1 MITLYT
7 LQGNSLVRQQV
18 NDGETS
24 LPLDVIWVDLLK
36 PTTEEKSLI
45 SKVYN
50 QQLPSEQDLLEIEA
64 SSRLFFLDDQG
75 LHLRS
80 YFLFQF
86 PDRYENITVAFI
98 LNQGRIF
105 TLRNEKLGTVHVFK
119 QMVAAGTIRITDH
132 FDLLFSLFEI
142 KVDRLADKLELIYS
156 EVEKISRNVYDG
168 DNRNIEKII
177 LQLGS
182 FQDTNDKIRHGL
194 LDMQRLFSFLTRTG
208 YNLRKNSKI
217 MERLIQDIDSLIQY
231 SNFLLTK
238 SDSLLNVTIGLI
250 NSEQNKVIKIFSIIS
265 VVFLPPT
272 LVASI
277 YGMNFEIMPEL
288 HWQLGYP
295 FSLSLILVS
304 AITPYLLFRYKGWL

>member
-7 LQGNSLVRQQV
+7 LQGKSLVRQQV
-18 NDGETS
+18 NDGDT

-36 PTTEEKSLI
+36 PTTEEKNLV
-45 SKVYN
+45 SKAYS
-50 QQLPSEQDLLEIEA
+50 QQLPSEQDILEIEA
-64 SSRLFFLDDQG
+64 SSRFFLDDHG

-105 TLRNEKLGTVHVFK
+105 TIRNERLETVHIFK

-156 EVEKISRNVYDG
+156 EIEKISRDVYDG
-168 DNRNIEKII
+168 DNRNLEKII
-177 LQLGS
+177 LRLGS
-182 FQDTNDKIRHGL
+182 LQDTNDKIRHGL
-194 LDMQRLFSFLTRTG
+194 LDMQRLFSFLRRTG

-217 MERLIQDIDSLIQY
+217 LQRLILDIESLIQH
-231 SNFLLTK
+231 SNFLLSK

-288 HWQLGYP
+288 HWHLGYP
-295 FSLSLILVS
+295 FSLGLILVS